1 MFGSLIPLLSN
12 EFKVILI
19 DTIGSGSSS
28 RPKWDIKNGFDAD
41 LFFSKTLESWREAM
55 NLKDFY
61 LIGFSYGGY
70 IAGTYASMYPK
81 HIRKLIL
88 CGPLGLAQKP
98 LNFGKVARHDKWDDM
113 PYMMKVL
120 KEKTWGYIRPQ
131 DVLRRILK
139 TRNEKEV

>member
-1 MFGSLIPLLSN
+1 MLATQLVQGRKTMAVNSTMKESIKAISDRLQKRPL
-12 EFKVILI
+12 ILI

-55 NLKDFY
+55 DLKDFY

-81 HIRKLIL
+81 NIRKLIL

-98 LNFGKVARHDKWDDM
+98 
-113 PYMMKVL
+113 
-120 KEKTWGYIRPQ
+120 
-131 DVLRRILK
+131 
-139 TRNEKEV
+139 